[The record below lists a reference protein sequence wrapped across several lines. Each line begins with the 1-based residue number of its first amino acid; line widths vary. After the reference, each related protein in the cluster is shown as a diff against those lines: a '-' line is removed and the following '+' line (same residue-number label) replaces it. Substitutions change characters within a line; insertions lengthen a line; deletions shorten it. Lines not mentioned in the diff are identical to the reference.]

1 MTIVVNQSCAIRS
14 PRKNEFLTTN
24 SAKEWGSFLYP
35 EQAVPQRTVL
45 PDVNFL
51 VFFFFNLG
59 LLTPLAILNS
69 KGAEDEGLQAQNF

>member
-1 MTIVVNQSCAIRS
+1 MSFLLPIVQ
-14 PRKNEFLTTN
+14 
-24 SAKEWGSFLYP
+24 KEWGSFLYP

-51 VFFFFNLG
+51 VFFFFFNLG
-59 LLTPLAILNS
+59 LLAPLAILNS